1 MKHIN
6 HSFVMSSALASVLL
20 GGIGSAW
27 AEENAEN
34 PPQPKHRPHRPRR
47 RR

>member
-1 MKHIN
+1 MKRIN
-6 HSFVMSSALASVLL
+6 YSFVMSTALASVLL

-27 AEENAEN
+27 AEENTE
-34 PPQPKHRPHRPRR
+34 QPAAGEKPAGRR